1 MTAATPK
8 TKRDRSAG
16 RRARHTAIQTI
27 IDNQE
32 TLAKGFVELERDVAG
47 IEYVLS
53 LIKDFNRRQVT
64 INLQQSDINTMN
76 CGVQTEQQRAITH
89 LIDYTDKVN
98 DRVDALQQEVTLLR
112 EALNAPNRRIFQLA
126 LICLAAALIIFIL
139 LI

>member
-1 MTAATPK
+1 VTAQQAAT
-8 TKRDRSAG
+8 A
-16 RRARHTAIQTI
+16 AIQTI

-53 LIKDFNRRQVT
+53 LIKDFNRRQAT

-112 EALNAPNRRIFQLA
+112 EALNAPNRRIFQLSGLIVA
-126 LICLAAALIIFIL
+126 LAIFIFLII
-139 LI
+139 

>member
-1 MTAATPK
+1 MTAQQAAT
-8 TKRDRSAG
+8 A
-16 RRARHTAIQTI
+16 AIQTI

-53 LIKDFNRRQVT
+53 LIKDFNRRQAT

-112 EALNAPNRRIFQLA
+112 EALNAPNRRIFQLSGLIVA
-126 LICLAAALIIFIL
+126 LAIFIFLII
-139 LI
+139 

>member
-1 MTAATPK
+1 MTATTPK
-8 TKRDRSAG
+8 TKRDRAAG
-16 RRARHTAIQTI
+16 RHRRHTAIQTI

-112 EALNAPNRRIFQLA
+112 EALNAPNRRIFQLSGLIVA
-126 LICLAAALIIFIL
+126 LAIFIFLII
-139 LI
+139 

>member
-27 IDNQE
+27 IDNHE
-32 TLAKGFVELERDVAG
+32 TLATDLAELERDVAG
-47 IEYVLS
+47 IEYVLT
-53 LIKDFNRRQVT
+53 LIKEFMKRQVP
-64 INLQQSDINTMN
+64 INTEQSDINMMN
-76 CGVQTEQQRAITH
+76 CGVQEEQQKAITH
-89 LIDYTDKVN
+89 LIDYTNKVN
-98 DRVDALQQEVTLLR
+98 GRADALQQEITLLH
-112 EALNAPNRRIFQLA
+112 EELNDTNRRIFQLA

>member
-27 IDNQE
+27 IDNHE
-32 TLAKGFVELERDVAG
+32 TLATDLAELERDVAG

-53 LIKDFNRRQVT
+53 LIKDFNRRQAT

-112 EALNAPNRRIFQLA
+112 EALNAPNRRIFQLSGLIVA
-126 LICLAAALIIFIL
+126 LAIFIFLII
-139 LI
+139 